1 LFKKPVV
8 NFAGVV
14 VDCFSW
20 SKKMGNRAISDSQ
33 FETWK
38 VAKIGDR
45 LPVPDVG
52 GCKEVEVIESF
63 DCKDCYFGDTC
74 VDCPRESKDAPA
86 ICYRLG
92 VGYKPIMTK
101 KQEITGVSVGG
112 YVQPKRVEI
121 GTVTS
126 PVVNP
131 GLPMADRVVPMT
143 DLAEKLA
150 KAGNEIA
157 EIDEAIK
164 TWQEK
169 REQVFGTWS
178 AIYAEMAEL
187 IKRPTG
193 VTFEMTF
200 KEIKWGD
207 VTLSPHTP
215 TGTLLNN
222 EADAK
227 AFAAAVKKPRRGLKY
242 DILAYFQNE
251 RPNDVVTMDE
261 VENVFMSIPRG
272 SISGRMSDLYKE
284 GLIEYV
290 DSRRYRLTESGKT
303 GYSFNPAKIESKL
316 FKRKPTKE
324 SKAGS
329 REAKALEL
337 IKGAAA
343 DGCVATNKEL
353 SAVFGISESKMAVTL
368 SALVRKGSIKRVGRG
383 QYAPVDNAN
392 A

>member
-1 LFKKPVV
+1 
-8 NFAGVV
+8 
-14 VDCFSW
+14 
-20 SKKMGNRAISDSQ
+20 MGNRAISDSQ
-33 FETWK
+33 VEAWK

-169 REQVFGTWS
+169 RKQAFGTWS

-187 IKRPTG
+187 IKKPTG

-227 AFAAAVKKPRRGLKY
+227 TFAAAVKKPRRGLKY

-251 RPNDVVTMDE
+251 RPFDVVTVTKLGNIFKHNPRTSLTARISELCKDGML
-261 VENVFMSIPRG
+261 ENVG
-272 SISGRMSDLYKE
+272 
-284 GLIEYV
+284 IE
-290 DSRRYRLTESGKT
+290 RYQLTAKGKL
-303 GYSFNPAKIESKL
+303 GYSNWPTFVTPVTAPKPKPRVKAASQES
-316 FKRKPTKE
+316 RT
-324 SKAGS
+324 
-329 REAKALEL
+329 LEL
-337 IKGAAA
+337 IKAAA
-343 DGCVATNKEL
+343 DNGCSTTAKEL
-353 SAVFGISESKMAVTL
+353 AAILETTPNRISAIL
-368 SALVRKGSIKRVGRG
+368 SVLVRKGLIKRVSLGR
-383 QYAPVDNAN
+383 YTIADNAN

>member
-1 LFKKPVV
+1 
-8 NFAGVV
+8 
-14 VDCFSW
+14 
-20 SKKMGNRAISDSQ
+20 MGNRAISDSQ
-33 FETWK
+33 VEAWK

-92 VGYKPIMTK
+92 VGYKPIITK

-131 GLPMADRVVPMT
+131 GLPPADRVVPMT
-143 DLAEKLA
+143 DLAERLA
-150 KAGNEIA
+150 KAGSEIA

-227 AFAAAVKKPRRGLKY
+227 TFAAAVKKLRRGLKY

-251 RPNDVVTMDE
+251 RPNDVVTVTELGDIFKHNPKSSLTARISDLCKDGML
-261 VENVFMSIPRG
+261 ENVGIERYWLTPRG
-272 SISGRMSDLYKE
+272 KLGYSNNTATVAPVTPPKRSPKVKVASKE
-284 GLIEYV
+284 G
-290 DSRRYRLTESGKT
+290 RT
-303 GYSFNPAKIESKL
+303 F
-316 FKRKPTKE
+316 
-324 SKAGS
+324 
-329 REAKALEL
+329 EL
-337 IKGAAA
+337 IRAAA
-343 DGCVATNKEL
+343 LNGCVTTSQELTAILETEPNKMGAIL
-353 SAVFGISESKMAVTL
+353 SV
-368 SALVRKGSIKRVGRG
+368 LVRKGLIKRVGFGR
-383 QYAPVDNAN
+383 YTTIDNN